1 MRLVLVALLAVL
13 EPGCAARKA
22 AGPDAPAGEDNAR
35 PATASAMSPAR
46 STVGSKPEIRADE
59 GVSGKVVLINP
70 LLRFV
75 VMDFP
80 VRRMPA
86 VDQRLNVYHDGRK
99 TGEVKVTGPT
109 RDTTIAGD
117 ITAGGAQVGDEV
129 RED

>member
-1 MRLVLVALLAVL
+1 MRLVLVALLTVL
-13 EPGCAARKA
+13 GPGCAARKG
-22 AGPDAPAGEDNAR
+22 AGPDAAAAADKAGSV
-35 PATASAMSPAR
+35 TASAVSPSR
-46 STVGSKPEIRADE
+46 SMVGSKPEVRPDE
-59 GVSGKVVLINP
+59 GLSGKVVLINRV
-70 LLRFV
+70 LRFV

-80 VRRMPA
+80 IRRMPA

-117 ITAGGAQVGDEV
+117 ITAGEAQVGDEV